1 MEHLPYTT
9 TLRTSEQ
16 TDSQYI
22 LMYVVFIRLYVIS
35 CITNR
40 VLKIQIP
47 WCPHPRSISQ
57 NTQISIWI
65 LHHIYKDHL
74 NKKNLWPTSY
84 PFLHSDI
91 NNATTRCQVLSKHR
105 GHRNKHDW
113 ATLCKLNLIKKKK
126 RLIVTIIIM
135 RQCNK
140 HSDIS
145 IKIWNRSIRGC
156 LHVHRMGEIC
166 RGQKLGRSVCHRLPE
181 THTD

>member
-16 TDSQYI
+16 TNSRYI
-22 LMYVVFIRLYVIS
+22 FMYVVLIHLYVIS
-35 CITNR
+35 YITNR
-40 VLKIQIP
+40 VLQIP

-74 NKKNLWPTSY
+74 NKKIYNQPVT
-84 PFLHSDI
+84 HSFIQTLITQLLGARCYLNTGDI
-91 NNATTRCQVLSKHR
+91 ETNTTGPLSASSI
-105 GHRNKHDW
+105 W
-113 ATLCKLNLIKKKK
+113 LKKKK